1 MGNEEYEQYHII
13 IEGIETDIEIVPSAL
28 KHGKSTE
35 DILSVL
41 KRAVY
46 DETLT
51 TDPNKTLVVGFDA
64 NANLTEII
72 FLVLAEGEIIVY
84 HAMPCRKI
92 YMDKAILR

>member
-1 MGNEEYEQYHII
+1 MGNEECERYHKA

-28 KHGKSTE
+28 KHGKTAE

-41 KRAVY
+41 ERAVY

-51 TDPNKTLVVGFDA
+51 ADPNKTLVVGFDA

-72 FLVLAEGEIIVY
+72 FLVLAEGKIVVY